1 MFFCCFAD
9 SPTLIVAPLP
19 YVADLTQ
26 SDQYGC
32 VHWQPEEPPFG
43 GNDETLEEQRKQML
57 QLHSYEG
64 MTGADREEV
73 CKLMEV
79 TYYHQRQDINAVSHS
94 SLSSLKSSW
103 PYLFCLKV
111 FSTHFQLLTDITLL
125 TGIME
130 GFQAKGKRILKFF
143 EEKPTNNEV
152 CAIVLK
158 SGQESSLVSCIL
170 LLLMAHFKEKFESLF
185 LEADVAATAADIQ
198 RTAALPDSP
207 RLIIQGDKMNL
218 EKWMQSVEGKLVLRS
233 SQGTFFED
241 CCFICHL
248 LYLQPGVSGG
258 SSIYYGIHS
267 KVTKRV

>member
-1 MFFCCFAD
+1 MLGYRGSELKEGVPSFKEFAAFVTFEAD
-9 SPTLIVAPLP
+9 IACNPIPSLYALRSWNQLFVAPLP
-19 YVADLTQ
+19 YVTDLTQ

-43 GNDETLEEQRKQML
+43 GNDETLEEKRKQML

-94 SLSSLKSSW
+94 SLYSLKSSW
-103 PYLFCLKV
+103 SYLFCLKV
-111 FSTHFQLLTDITLL
+111 FSTHFQLLTDIPLL

-130 GFQAKGKRILKFF
+130 GFQAKGKRILIFF

-158 SGQESSLVSCIL
+158 SGQ
-170 LLLMAHFKEKFESLF
+170 
-185 LEADVAATAADIQ
+185 
-198 RTAALPDSP
+198 
-207 RLIIQGDKMNL
+207 
-218 EKWMQSVEGKLVLRS
+218 
-233 SQGTFFED
+233 
-241 CCFICHL
+241 
-248 LYLQPGVSGG
+248 
-258 SSIYYGIHS
+258 
-267 KVTKRV
+267 